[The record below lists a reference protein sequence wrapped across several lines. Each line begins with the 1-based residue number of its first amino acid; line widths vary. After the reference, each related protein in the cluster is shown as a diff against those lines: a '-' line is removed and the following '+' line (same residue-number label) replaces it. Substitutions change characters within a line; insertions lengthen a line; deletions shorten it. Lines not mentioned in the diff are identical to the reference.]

1 VKDTPRVKIT
11 GNTRVLTI
19 LAHPAIHVTAPMVF
33 NQIFKAAD
41 LDMVYIPHDVLPL
54 GVKETIQAYR
64 QWNNLS
70 GFNVTIPHKES
81 VAKLVDKSVP
91 PADRLG
97 AVNTVVRSPEGSLIG
112 YNTDG
117 TGALRSLG
125 DVKGSYC
132 LIIGA
137 GGAARAIVDS
147 LVEAGAEHIFIFNR
161 TPEKANS
168 LIDLFPQGKIS
179 MFSQASLS
187 EIDVVVQATP
197 VTDHVP
203 LDLDVGL
210 LRKGAKVLETVM
222 RETAFSREVL
232 SYGLDLI
239 PGHAMLYHQTKAN
252 FELMSGIEVS
262 DDIIKDAFR
271 SLGYIAP

>member
-1 VKDTPRVKIT
+1 VRDKSRVKIT

-19 LAHPAIHVTAPMVF
+19 LAHPAVHVTAPMVF
-33 NQIFKAAD
+33 NYIFKAAD

-54 GVKETIQAYR
+54 GVKETIKAYR

-81 VAKLVDKSVP
+81 VGKLIDKTMP

-97 AVNTVVRSPEGSLIG
+97 AVNTVVRSPEGTLVG

-117 TGALRSLG
+117 IGALRAIG

-137 GGAARAIVDS
+137 GGAARAIIDS
-147 LVEAGAEHIFIFNR
+147 LVEAGAEHIFLLNR
-161 TPEKANS
+161 TPANVNS
-168 LIDLFPQGKIS
+168 LISLFPQGKVSI
-179 MFSQASLS
+179 FSQASLS
-187 EIDVVVQATP
+187 EIDIVVQATP

-203 LDLDVGL
+203 FDLDIGL
-210 LRKGAKVLETVM
+210 LRKEAKILETVM
-222 RETAFSREVL
+222 KETAFSREVL
-232 SYGLDLI
+232 RYGLDLV
-239 PGHAMLYHQTKAN
+239 PGHAMLYHQTKMN

-262 DDIIKDAFR
+262 DDIVKDAFH
-271 SLGYIAP
+271 SLGYLAP